1 MNWAPEDDP
10 WIEHARWFDQ
20 CSFVRLKKGDDFI
33 REVLLKYPRQPVPE
47 VRSGVNGG
55 KLHSNTL
62 GGQIGKN

>member
-47 VRSGVNGG
+47 VRSGVNGE
-55 KLHSNTL
+55 KQSNTL
-62 GGQIGKN
+62 GD